1 MPLKRKTEYKSIDK
15 LDQKLIQKASAALLQ
30 YVRQK
35 GYNPEKERIYLQI
48 NTFHPPENESLRR
61 PDKIFLP
68 NRVLHAEDA
77 CLFVKGSQQQLQDEV
92 QKQGLDEI
100 ITKVVSIARLKLKY
114 KTVKEKCQLR
124 DSHRFFL
131 MDKRAAKDVTALMG
145 TVLAQKKI
153 KTFPI
158 SVDQKKDTIR
168 HQVARCLHSTY
179 FQLSAGT
186 SHSIL
191 CGLASQS
198 SEQLLQNIEAIL
210 RALLGKYIPRG
221 WNAIDN
227 IAIKTAD
234 SVSLPIWKSEQA
246 AAEYKRSVVH
256 IQDSRPPTK
265 KELRAMQR
273 GTQVP
278 NKPL

>member
-1 MPLKRKTEYKSIDK
+1 MPLKRKTDYKSIEK
-15 LDQKLIQKASAALLQ
+15 LDQKSVEKASAALLQ
-30 YVRQK
+30 YVKRK

-61 PDKIFLP
+61 PSKIFLP

-92 QKQGLDEI
+92 EKQGLDEI
-100 ITKVVSIARLKLKY
+100 ITKVISIARLKLKY

-124 DSHRFFL
+124 DSHTFFF

-145 TVLAQKKI
+145 MVLAQKKI

-186 SHSIL
+186 SHTIL

-198 SEQLLQNIEAIL
+198 TDQLRQNIEAIF
-210 RALLGKYIPRG
+210 RSLLGNFIPRG

-227 IAIKTAD
+227 VAVKTAD
-234 SVSLPIWKSEQA
+234 SASLPIWHSDQA
-246 AAEYKRSVVH
+246 AAEYKRNAVH

-265 KELRAMQR
+265 KELRAMQK
-273 GTQVP
+273 GIQVP